1 MTKRILSAAMAA
13 AMLVS
18 LAACSGNTASSTAP
32 AASSAAP
39 AASSTAPAASSAAPV
54 ETPAEPSELSY
65 WRPLDTSKES
75 VVYTNW
81 SESEIYKWVGE
92 ATNCNVTF
100 VHPAAGQEQEKFNLM
115 IASGDMTDIIERDF
129 ANTGYYPGGA
139 DKAIDDGVIIAL
151 NEAMD
156 NGWLPAMKAY
166 FDADP
171 AIWAQVK
178 SDSGNI
184 LCVPFIREDPEL
196 WSSWGPQARM
206 DWLEQLGWSA
216 DNLPNTIAEWDEV
229 LRAMKS
235 EGLCETPLLIVNLG
249 SWGDNGSLPGA
260 YGVGWEFYADE
271 SNTLQFG
278 PAQDAFRD
286 YLTQMRTWVA
296 DGLVDP
302 DWAAGVNTEQLR
314 SKIMGNQVGVYFSN
328 LGGGVGTWY
337 DTINGQ
343 RGVVTAPEHPEGFQS
358 TALPHPVLEE
368 GQKSRFG
375 GSALKVANMSAWI
388 SATCEDVEGACR
400 YLDFGFTDEGKE
412 VFNYGKEGVSFN
424 YVNYKEMNSPIDLSE
439 FGDKFPKWDDHVHDP
454 NDEFALSAI
463 LSKYIRAHSSMPGIQ
478 DKGYLVQFMQYHDQL
493 NCINVWVNSSDFTG
507 QLLPRMYYTTEES
520 DILAS
525 KQTDLL
531 TYKNETVTK
540 FLNGDLEINDAN
552 WAEFQAN
559 LEKMGLADILE
570 VRRAAHAR
578 ALAR

>member
-129 ANTGYYPGGA
+129 ANTGNYPGGA

-151 NEAMD
+151 NEAVE

-171 AIWAQVK
+171 TIWPQIM

-235 EGLCETPLLIVNLG
+235 EGLCETPLLIVNLAG
-249 SWGDNGSLPGA
+249 WGDNGSLPGA

-286 YLTQMRTWVA
+286 YLTQMRTWVV

-375 GSALKVANMSAWI
+375 GSALKAADMKAWI
-388 SATCEDVEGACR
+388 SATCEDVQGACR

-424 YVNYKEMNSPIDLSE
+424 YVNYKEANSPLDLSE
-439 FGDKFPKWDDHVHDP
+439 FGDKFPMWDEHVHDP

-478 DKGYLVQFMQYHDQL
+478 DKGYLAQFMQYHDQL
-493 NCINVWVNSSDFTG
+493 NCINVWVASSDFTG

-525 KQTDLL
+525 KQTDML

-559 LEKMGLADILE
+559 LEKMGLAEILE
-570 VRRAAHAR
+570 VRRAAHER
-578 ALAR
+578 AKNR